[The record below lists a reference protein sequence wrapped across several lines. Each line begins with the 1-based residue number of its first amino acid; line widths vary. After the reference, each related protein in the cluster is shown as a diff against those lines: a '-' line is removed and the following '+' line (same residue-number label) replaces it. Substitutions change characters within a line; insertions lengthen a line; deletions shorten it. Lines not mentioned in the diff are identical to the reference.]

1 MQKLFTI
8 AKRILGV
15 FLLIL
20 SIPVLLI
27 LISFV
32 VIAALACGTCNIQI
46 EKTEK
51 ISESSAPTHKGP
63 RLGQ

>member
-51 ISESSAPTHKGP
+51 ISK
-63 RLGQ
+63 